1 MKSVLACGDRPAG
14 NLMMDWKLNEPPQ
27 NHRGCRVGHR
37 RDDHRSWDRACRR
50 DCRRPGRPRH
60 QLLRQAGRQDGCRV
74 AQGGTFSVTE
84 KDGATATDPKISIA
98 NVKDG
103 QGNTLV
109 SFPLDVDVDGKLVPV
124 KTEVK
129 KDGAVLEVTPQ
140 KPADLVITDKP
151 VIAKPSVAQD
161 IASPMENQRAQNE
174 FASNF
179 GIATAIGGFVGTA
192 IGAVIGC
199 VLTIAAFCFPGLV
212 AGAGI
217 GGILGT
223 IAVGGPALIA
233 AGVELVNT
241 FQAADGT
248 TKWADKPAPAK

>member
-1 MKSVLACGDRPAG
+1 MNLRRTTAGAALVIGAMTIGLGTAHAEPVAAPADPGINYSV
-14 NLMMDWKLNEPPQ
+14 KL
-27 NHRGCRVGHR
+27 V
-37 RDDHRSWDRACRR
+37 DKTV
-50 DCRRPGRPRH
+50 
-60 QLLRQAGRQDGCRV
+60 V
-74 AQGGTFSVTE
+74 ASLKGGTFSVTE
-84 KDGATATDPKISIA
+84 KDGATATDPKISVA
-98 NVKDG
+98 NVRDG

-140 KPADLVITDKP
+140 KPADLVVTDKP
-151 VIAKPSVAQD
+151 VIAKPTVAQD
-161 IASPMENQRAQNE
+161 IASPIENQRAQNE

-192 IGAVIGC
+192 IGATIGC
-199 VLTIAAFCFPGLV
+199 ILTIPAFCFPGLV

-223 IAVGGPALIA
+223 IVVGGPTLIA
-233 AGVELVNT
+233 AGLELLNT

-248 TKWADKPAPAK
+248 TKWADKPLPAK

>member
-1 MKSVLACGDRPAG
+1 MNLRRTTAGAALVIGAMTIGLGTAHAEPVAAPADLNYSV
-14 NLMMDWKLNEPPQ
+14 KL
-27 NHRGCRVGHR
+27 V
-37 RDDHRSWDRACRR
+37 DKTV
-50 DCRRPGRPRH
+50 
-60 QLLRQAGRQDGCRV
+60 V
-74 AQGGTFSVTE
+74 ASLKGGTFSITE
-84 KDGATATDPKISIA
+84 KDGATATDPKLSIA

-109 SFPLDVDVDGKLVPV
+109 SFPLDVDVDGRLVPV

-129 KDGAVLEVTPQ
+129 KDGTVLEVTPQ
-140 KPADLVITDKP
+140 KPADLVVTDKP
-151 VIAKPSVAQD
+151 VVAKPSVAQD

-192 IGAVIGC
+192 IGATIGC
-199 VLTIAAFCFPGLV
+199 IITIPAFCLPGLV

-233 AGVELVNT
+233 AGLELMNT

-248 TKWADKPAPAK
+248 TKWADKPLPAK

>member
-1 MKSVLACGDRPAG
+1 MNLRRTTAGAALVIGAMTIGLGTAHAEPVAAPADPGINYSV
-14 NLMMDWKLNEPPQ
+14 KL
-27 NHRGCRVGHR
+27 V
-37 RDDHRSWDRACRR
+37 DKTV
-50 DCRRPGRPRH
+50 
-60 QLLRQAGRQDGCRV
+60 V
-74 AQGGTFSVTE
+74 ASLKGGTFSVTE
-84 KDGATATDPKISIA
+84 KDGATAADPKISVA
-98 NVKDG
+98 NVRDG

-151 VIAKPSVAQD
+151 VVAKPTVAQD

-192 IGAVIGC
+192 IGATIGC
-199 VLTIAAFCFPGLV
+199 ILTIAAMCLPGLV

-233 AGVELVNT
+233 AGVELLNT

-248 TKWADKPAPAK
+248 TKWADKPLPAK